1 MKIRKSDNVMVISG
15 NDKGKTGKVLN
26 VFPKV
31 SRVIVEGI
39 NLRKRHTKP
48 TQKNPQGGILEK
60 ESPIHVSNVMLID
73 SKTKLPINLR
83 PKTCILHPKYK
94 GIRKPRV
101 NRMDTLANGCECWA
115 IYMNNYPDKK
125 YPDFISGVPRSLND
139 WRRMGKESAENLM
152 KMLKEFG
159 PMKDW

>member
-15 NDKGKTGKVLN
+15 NDKGKTGKVLK

-48 TQKNPQGGILEK
+48 TQKSPQGGILEK

-73 SKTKLPINLR
+73 SKTNEPTRLGSQIILDE
-83 PKTCILHPKYK
+83 KTGKKKRTRIS
-94 GIRKPRV
+94 RV
-101 NRMDTLANGCECWA
+101 
-115 IYMNNYPDKK
+115 
-125 YPDFISGVPRSLND
+125 SGEMV
-139 WRRMGKESAENLM
+139 
-152 KMLKEFG
+152 
-159 PMKDW
+159 